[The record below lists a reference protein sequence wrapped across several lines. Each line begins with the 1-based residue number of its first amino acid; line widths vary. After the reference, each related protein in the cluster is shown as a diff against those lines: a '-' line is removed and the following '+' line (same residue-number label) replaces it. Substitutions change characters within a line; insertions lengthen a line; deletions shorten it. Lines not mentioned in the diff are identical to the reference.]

1 MMQAVARAVTAE
13 RVARI
18 GATVVAAGAQRARGP
33 ALLLRSAGVAP
44 GELFRRE
51 VERIVL
57 DVQHD
62 RRQRRRRRIGRS
74 LVIGALGA
82 AVVGGSVRKRSADGA

>member
-1 MMQAVARAVTAE
+1 MIRAVTAE
-13 RVARI
+13 RAARI
-18 GATVVAAGAQRARGP
+18 GATVVAAAAQRSRRP
-33 ALLLRSAGVAP
+33 SLLLRRAGVVPA
-44 GELFRRE
+44 ELFRRE

-62 RRQRRRRRIGRS
+62 RRHRRRRRLGRS

-82 AVVGGSVRKRSADGA
+82 AVVGGSVRKRSANGG